1 MIPKVETRTLNMSE
15 ILDDCAVGAN
25 VTFAG
30 AYDVGAKVK
39 FCAVVPPA
47 ATDWYSVMSAVT
59 ADAGSGSGRISADK
73 NEVLRPEVVFH
84 LPDTP

>member
-30 AYDVGAKVK
+30 TYDVGAKDK

-59 ADAGSGSGRISADK
+59 ADAGSGSGRMP
-73 NEVLRPEVVFH
+73 NEIVYDPSLYRFLLRLF
-84 LPDTP
+84 